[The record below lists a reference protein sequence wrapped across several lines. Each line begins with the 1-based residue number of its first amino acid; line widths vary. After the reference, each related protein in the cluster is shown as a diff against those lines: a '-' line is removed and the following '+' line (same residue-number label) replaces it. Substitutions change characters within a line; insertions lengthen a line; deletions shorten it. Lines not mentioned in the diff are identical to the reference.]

1 MNNALKKGHDAQR
14 ARLEAQDG
22 DLLAVNKQ
30 RMDLQQ
36 SFEKQT
42 AAFEALEAQNE
53 ELGAAMGHLEAE
65 NGALRAETHA
75 ALEARDAA
83 GRQLKRAERISSE
96 SMLQVEKHQ
105 GAVAKLT
112 ADNLM
117 FLTKFKDLEE
127 ELRGLAAEKEEL
139 ETQRGPWFDRVR
151 ADVREQISTYMQKVI
166 KLEDTIDLMEDSH
179 ARQLAG
185 RDERLAAQREELEAL
200 QAEAKGLGEEIG
212 LLNLKE
218 KTQDLKVREAT
229 TSNQRL
235 AARVADLESENRA
248 LLTSVRIAQGE
259 IAQKEIDKRELGQ
272 QLAERADALDQ
283 TAAELADA
291 KQKKQEVQAELHTQI
306 QMNSEVMLRK
316 QEMEW
321 KLIKA
326 LTEAGARAGEGPGPA
341 APPAAPPG
349 AAAAGGLADLEVT
362 SVDSGSEEAADREST
377 PEPMHSPVL
386 PLFWSAGHEHQD

>member
-1 MNNALKKGHDAQR
+1 
-14 ARLEAQDG
+14 
-22 DLLAVNKQ
+22 
-30 RMDLQQ
+30 MDLQQ

-185 RDERLAAQREELEAL
+185 RDERLAAQRAELEAL

-349 AAAAGGLADLEVT
+349 SAAVGGLADLEVT

-377 PEPMHSPVL
+377 PMHSPVL